1 MRMKGYLL
9 IIAIQLGIGFGIMGQ
24 QLGEEDGVNENI
36 FEYLQN
42 VEAGKGIIS
51 IDQSEGIK
59 NLVLTR
65 IDMNKRAAGVEGFRV
80 QLFSGV
86 GSKARQE
93 AMAVKAKVLKEFPDE
108 NIFIEYSAP
117 FWRVRVGSF
126 RHKYEALPLMEKLKK
141 MFPACYIVRT
151 DDIALKEL
159 KIESPLW
166 VDGLFLYVGL
176 FNKLL

>member
-1 MRMKGYLL
+1 MRMKGYFLT
-9 IIAIQLGIGFGIMGQ
+9 IVIQLGIGVGIMGQ
-24 QLGEEDGVNENI
+24 VSGQSDFANENI
-36 FEYLQN
+36 FEHLQK
-42 VEAGKGIIS
+42 VEPDKGIIT
-51 IDQSEGIK
+51 IEQSEGMK
-59 NLVLTR
+59 DLVLTR
-65 IDMNKRAAGVEGFRV
+65 IDMNKRSGGVEGFRV

-93 AMAVKAKVLKEFPDE
+93 AMDVKAKVLKEFPDE

-126 RHKYEALPLMEKLKK
+126 RHKYEALPLMKKLRK

-159 KIESPLW
+159 KIESPL
-166 VDGLFLYVGL
+166 
-176 FNKLL
+176 